1 MSNYHKEK
9 FITTGFP
16 RSGNTYLNY
25 SFRSLYYPD
34 NIPNKVFH
42 SASTI
47 EKFDHLFIPFRNP
60 LDSIASWNNYPSNCE
75 IELDIKYYIRF
86 YSHVM
91 NNLNKVTLMNFDYFT
106 KDLEYIKGKV
116 KESINIESTYSV
128 SDEQIKD
135 YMIEDKKNKNLPL
148 PVINDVSMIK
158 ETLTNTESFKECLV
172 IYNNLLKASS
182 YTC

>member
-9 FITTGFP
+9 FVTTGFP

-47 EKFDHLFIPFRNP
+47 EKFDHLFVPFRNP

-106 KDLEYIKGKV
+106 KDLEYIKSKV
-116 KESINIESTYSV
+116 KESINIESIYNV
-128 SDEQIKD
+128 NDEQIKA

-148 PVINDVSMIK
+148 SSPDNVSTIK
-158 ETLTNTESFKECLV
+158 ETLANTKSFKECLD
-172 IYNNLLKASS
+172 IYDNLLKASS
-182 YTC
+182 QIH

>member
-9 FITTGFP
+9 FITVGFP

-25 SFRSLYYPD
+25 SFRSLYYPEST
-34 NIPNKVFH
+34 PYKVFH

-47 EKFDHLFIPFRNP
+47 DKFDHLFIPFRNP

-86 YSHVM
+86 YNQVLL
-91 NNLNKVTLMNFDYFT
+91 NLNKLTLMDFDRFT
-106 KDLEYIKGKV
+106 QDLDYIKNKV
-116 KESINIESTYSV
+116 KESIHIESVYNV
-128 SDEQIKD
+128 SNEEIKR

-158 ETLTNTESFKECLV
+158 ETLVNTESFKECLA

-182 YTC
+182 

>member
-116 KESINIESTYSV
+116 KESINIESIYSV
-128 SDEQIKD
+128 SDEQIKA

-148 PVINDVSMIK
+148 SNPDNVSIIK
-158 ETLTNTESFKECLV
+158 ETLTNTESFKECLD
-172 IYNNLLKASS
+172 IYDNLLKASS
-182 YTC
+182 QIH

>member
-1 MSNYHKEK
+1 MSNCHKEK
-9 FITTGFP
+9 FITVGFP

-25 SFRSLYYPD
+25 SFRSLYYPEST
-34 NIPNKVFH
+34 PYKVFH

-47 EKFDHLFIPFRNP
+47 DKFDHLFIPFRNP

-116 KESINIESTYSV
+116 KESINIESIYSV
-128 SDEQIKD
+128 SDKQIKD

-148 PVINDVSMIK
+148 SNPDNVSIIK
-158 ETLTNTESFKECLV
+158 ETLVNTEIFKECLV
-172 IYNNLLKASS
+172 IYDNLLKATSHIH
-182 YTC
+182 